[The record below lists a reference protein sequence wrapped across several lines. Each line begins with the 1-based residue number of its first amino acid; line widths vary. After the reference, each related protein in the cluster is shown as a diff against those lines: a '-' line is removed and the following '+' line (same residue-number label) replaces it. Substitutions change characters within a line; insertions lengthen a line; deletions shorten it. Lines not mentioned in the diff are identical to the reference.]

1 MVYRIKIKSPF
12 VVAVSLLLVTVILS
26 IIITGNNGQ
35 QKKALDA
42 NQASIST
49 ELTQFQ
55 PVNGEYKKHSGDM
68 QAVWVSYLSLSLKA
82 DFSEQAFKENFDNI
96 IKTAKEHKINTLIV
110 HVRPF
115 GDALYPSKYYPWSH
129 ILTGTQGNDPGY
141 DPLKYMIEATHNAGL
156 EFQAWINPLRIKS
169 KDIPKTLCDSSLF
182 NKWSKE
188 DKTKDYVLSYE
199 DGYYLNPAIDQVR
212 ETIINGV
219 QEIVENYA
227 VDGIHFDDYFYPTE
241 DSSFDKTSYKAY
253 LDSLDDECVPLTL
266 NDWRCANI
274 NKLIAGVYGKI
285 HSITNNVEF
294 GISPQCNINNDINMG
309 ADVYSW
315 CSTYGYIDY
324 VCPQLYVNFDH
335 ALLPFNTTADKWKKL
350 ITNNKIKFYIGLA
363 VYKAGSD
370 VDDGTWEKS
379 NDILKQEIE
388 YGKEIGVDGF
398 MLYDIEYLV
407 KEQTQKE
414 VENVMS
420 VLN

>member
-68 QAVWVSYLSLSLKA
+68 QAVWVSYLSLSLKD

-156 EFQAWINPLRIKS
+156 EFQA
-169 KDIPKTLCDSSLF
+169 
-182 NKWSKE
+182 
-188 DKTKDYVLSYE
+188 
-199 DGYYLNPAIDQVR
+199 
-212 ETIINGV
+212 
-219 QEIVENYA
+219 
-227 VDGIHFDDYFYPTE
+227 
-241 DSSFDKTSYKAY
+241 
-253 LDSLDDECVPLTL
+253 
-266 NDWRCANI
+266 
-274 NKLIAGVYGKI
+274 
-285 HSITNNVEF
+285 
-294 GISPQCNINNDINMG
+294 
-309 ADVYSW
+309 
-315 CSTYGYIDY
+315 
-324 VCPQLYVNFDH
+324 
-335 ALLPFNTTADKWKKL
+335 
-350 ITNNKIKFYIGLA
+350 
-363 VYKAGSD
+363 
-370 VDDGTWEKS
+370 
-379 NDILKQEIE
+379 
-388 YGKEIGVDGF
+388 
-398 MLYDIEYLV
+398 
-407 KEQTQKE
+407 
-414 VENVMS
+414 
-420 VLN
+420 